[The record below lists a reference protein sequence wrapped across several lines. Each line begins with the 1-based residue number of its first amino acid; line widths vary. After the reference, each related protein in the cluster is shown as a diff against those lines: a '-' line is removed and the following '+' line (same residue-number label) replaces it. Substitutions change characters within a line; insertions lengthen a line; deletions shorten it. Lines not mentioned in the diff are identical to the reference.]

1 MKTEEE
7 IRALKANWQAD
18 PIWDIE
24 DTEGFEEHREE
35 LLDFK
40 KWCMEGWEKAAK
52 YRDERS
58 VKYNVDLA
66 VELLSLTT
74 HYSTTVWSDNE
85 RLACAQVHAILA
97 LVAEM
102 KRGNDLREGA

>member
-7 IRALKANWQAD
+7 VRKLKANWQAD

-35 LLDFK
+35 LLEFK
-40 KWCMEGWEKAAK
+40 KWCEDGWNKAAK
-52 YRDERS
+52 YREERS
-58 VKYNVDLA
+58 VKFNVDRA
-66 VELLSLTT
+66 IELVNFANNSNTI
-74 HYSTTVWSDNE
+74 WGDRE
-85 RLACAQVHAILA
+85 QLACAQVHATLA

-102 KRGNDLREGA
+102 KRGNDLREGE

>member
-7 IRALKANWQAD
+7 VRALKAKWQAD
-18 PIWDIE
+18 PRFWDIE

-35 LLDFK
+35 LIAFRD
-40 KWCMEGWEKAAK
+40 WCREGWDKAAR
-52 YRDERS
+52 YREERS
-58 VKYNVDLA
+58 VKYNTDQA
-66 VELLSLTT
+66 VAYLEHAGNTAGKWSSGEMLLK
-74 HYSTTVWSDNE
+74 
-85 RLACAQVHAILA
+85 AQVHAILA